1 MSDSP
6 RSGDLNLVK
15 SHYLLLR
22 YNNYEFSLN
31 SRPQAFSEKKL
42 LGQLLHINLCN
53 NCTCEIA
60 ELVSLYTVDQ
70 CLAKTLSNTAADH
83 TPLSLFLLLFSNKIK
98 LQNITLFHINKKL

>member
-15 SHYLLLR
+15 SLYLLLR

-31 SRPQAFSEKKL
+31 STPQTFSKNKTAWTA
-42 LGQLLHINLCN
+42 INLCN
-53 NCTCEIA
+53 NCTCEKA

-70 CLAKTLSNTAADH
+70 CLAKTLSNTAVDH
-83 TPLSLFLLLFSNKIK
+83 TPLSLFLLLFFK
-98 LQNITLFHINKKL
+98 

>member
-1 MSDSP
+1 MGGVSWKDMSDSP

-15 SHYLLLR
+15 SLYLLLR

-31 SRPQAFSEKKL
+31 STPQTFSENKTAWTAITD
-42 LGQLLHINLCN
+42 INLCN
-53 NCTCEIA
+53 NCTCEKA

-83 TPLSLFLLLFSNKIK
+83 TPLSLFILLFFK
-98 LQNITLFHINKKL
+98 